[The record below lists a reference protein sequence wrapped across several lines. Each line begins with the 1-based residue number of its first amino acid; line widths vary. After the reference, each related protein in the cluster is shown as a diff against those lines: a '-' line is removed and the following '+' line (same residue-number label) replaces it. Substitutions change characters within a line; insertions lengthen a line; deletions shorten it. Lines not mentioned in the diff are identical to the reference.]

1 MLLFPQLHMPQQLFS
16 FFTRRTWAIHD
27 LSWFMLEMKL
37 FPEDLQCPRW
47 RGDRNSL
54 ETGFKF
60 CVLSCMQ
67 MCSVCSSAQRSHCE
81 VRYSLLLATIPH
93 HRERWVR
100 WPSSVTCL
108 FFHFVGRCDLAV
120 FCSLDAALLSQHAKF
135 IIVYASWQPDA
146 NGDRVC
152 VHIYVGMQQ

>member
-16 FFTRRTWAIHD
+16 FFTKRTWAIHD

-37 FPEDLQCPRW
+37 FPEELQCPRW

-54 ETGFKF
+54 ETDFKF

-93 HRERWVR
+93 HRERWVGWLR
-100 WPSSVTCL
+100 PMARMASKPFLPPSGSGLASSALCL
-108 FFHFVGRCDLAV
+108 
-120 FCSLDAALLSQHAKF
+120 SIPALLLALFSILLAGV
-135 IIVYASWQPDA
+135 I
-146 NGDRVC
+146 
-152 VHIYVGMQQ
+152 

>member
-1 MLLFPQLHMPQQLFS
+1 
-16 FFTRRTWAIHD
+16 
-27 LSWFMLEMKL
+27 MLEMKL
-37 FPEDLQCPRW
+37 FPEELQCPRW

-54 ETGFKF
+54 ETDFKF

-93 HRERWVR
+93 HRERWVGWAETDGQNGLQAISSSLR
-100 WPSSVTCL
+100 IRASKLSSLPLHPSSVACP

-152 VHIYVGMQQ
+152 VHICTGMQQ